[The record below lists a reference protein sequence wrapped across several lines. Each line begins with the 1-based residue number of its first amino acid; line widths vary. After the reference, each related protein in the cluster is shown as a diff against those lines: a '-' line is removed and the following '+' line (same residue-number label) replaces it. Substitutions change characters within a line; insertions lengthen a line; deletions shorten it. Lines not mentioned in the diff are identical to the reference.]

1 MNVPQDDA
9 DCLRCDFDVVHLA
22 GWRRDRQ
29 SVVSQTL
36 DVKGDGFAD
45 FRLDLRDSG
54 ASGDVAFLNWRWLPR
69 VATKNNPS
77 P

>member
-1 MNVPQDDA
+1 VNFPQDNA
-9 DCLRCDFDVVHLA
+9 DCLCRDFYVVHSA
-22 GWRRDRQ
+22 RRCRDRQ
-29 SVVSQTL
+29 SVFSQAL
-36 DVKGDGFAD
+36 DMKGDGFAD